1 MFDVVFNIGLS
12 LSIKAGFIRINESSL
27 KTKNV
32 FNFILKAIFVLTI
45 FELISWIFGHVG
57 KRLKKNLRLISK
69 FITSQEGKQIIAIHI
84 LPNISNS
91 KDNQTKKFSN
101 LIEYS
106 MEIFVSKNYAQN
118 TVEKLVQ
125 NPFIKKLSILLD

>member
-45 FELISWIFGHVG
+45 FELISWIFGHAG

-106 MEIFVSKNYAQN
+106 MEIFFSKNYAQN